1 MTVERTHARKLS
13 KSRSR
18 VSLKDPSRGCGF
30 TLADLLPLMMLGPG
44 TYNNLFRGKVLSSTY
59 AIVTKA
65 FAVPA
70 SNLQE
75 IVITLHLVRSY
86 DTQSP
91 GVVVERLALGLLVVS
106 CYEGHKT
113 NTLT

>member
-30 TLADLLPLMMLGPG
+30 TLADLLP
-44 TYNNLFRGKVLSSTY
+44 